1 MQLGIGSSVR
11 TEELGDGTVLQVTA
25 DNFIISYVNH
35 GIREVAR
42 IYADEELEIIEKVA
56 PRNDLITL
64 ESVESSLKR
73 ILGSVV
79 DQEVETDLGDKWIGG
94 KLVFQPGE
102 ESLKPYEMPVET
114 FFHKIVMVRD
124 RLRVM
129 EQRINSSGL
138 TDEEKVNLQQYIT
151 KIYGSLTS
159 FNVLFTSK
167 EVGFSG
173 SGGK

>member
-1 MQLGIGSSVR
+1 MRS
-11 TEELGDGTVLQVTA
+11 EELGVGIVLQVTA
-25 DNFIISYVNH
+25 DHFIISFVNH
-35 GIREVAR
+35 GVKEIAR
-42 IYADEELEIIEKVA
+42 LYADEELEVIENVPA
-56 PRNDLITL
+56 RNDLVTM
-64 ESVESSLKR
+64 EAVEKSLRR
-73 ILGSVV
+73 ILGDVI
-79 DQEVETDLGDKWIGG
+79 DQDAETDIGDKWIGG
-94 KLVFQPGE
+94 KLTFQPGD

-138 TDEEKVNLQQYIT
+138 GEDEKINLQQYIT

-159 FNVLFTSK
+159 FNVLFTDK
-167 EVGFSG
+167 NAGFTG